1 MVLLEGKVK
10 LESSVKR
17 KFKIFFN
24 NNLGLENIDIEKAH
38 CSKRKTS
45 SNRPRTI
52 VCNILSYK
60 QKKELLKNAKKLKGR
75 NIFINEAL
83 KQCNAGN
90 SSGRK

>member
-1 MVLLEGKVK
+1 M
-10 LESSVKR
+10 
-17 KFKIFFN
+17 
-24 NNLGLENIDIEKAH
+24 
-38 CSKRKTS
+38 S

-60 QKKELLKNAKKLKGR
+60 QKKELLKNAKKPKGS